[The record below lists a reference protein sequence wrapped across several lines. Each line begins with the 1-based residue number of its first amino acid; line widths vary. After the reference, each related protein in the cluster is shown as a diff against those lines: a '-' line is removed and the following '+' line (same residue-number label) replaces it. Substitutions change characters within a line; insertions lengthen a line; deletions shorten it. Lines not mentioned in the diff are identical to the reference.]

1 MDPKLDASLESGQ
14 SQHSAG
20 SAVVKEMY
28 TPGGELE
35 GWAVMVKTQSDSAG
49 GQGWYWYEVTS
60 TAPGS
65 EPVASGNGVPLC
77 FGCHGNGGNDY
88 VLTGYPLN

>member
-1 MDPKLDASLESGQ
+1 
-14 SQHSAG
+14 
-20 SAVVKEMY
+20 
-28 TPGGELE
+28 
-35 GWAVMVKTQSDSAG
+35 MVKTQSDSAG
-49 GQGWYWYEVTS
+49 GKGWYWYEVTN

-77 FGCHGNGGNDY
+77 FGSHGNGGSDY